1 MTKAYLTP
9 PKAIRLAN
17 GARLTNGQIIIG
29 GDMKQNQIQRPLNS
43 NMHRDQIGRDGCVE
57 KKIADAP
64 IKPGMTRQT
73 SGDLHP
79 YLHGQAV
86 QDEPNAL
93 TRTNRSKQSVLNKL
107 WRTIRDEAMTTT
119 NPQIDPAQVFQQAEC
134 FYQALA
140 VLRALHSEN
149 DRHLRNLDTH
159 ENLHAAITLV
169 EPVIV
174 LSAFTT
180 ELFLKCLIRIEA
192 ASATPRTHD
201 LKELFGQLSTATR
214 TRLQNL
220 WDSDVAM
227 RRSKRWNELEKFGLK
242 MPRDLPSALAKGSN
256 AFDRIRYSYE
266 GNTENLHYYLEDL
279 PTLLERVILEMKP
292 EFEAWR
298 RMPLPR
304 RPSGTNRF

>member
-1 MTKAYLTP
+1 
-9 PKAIRLAN
+9 
-17 GARLTNGQIIIG
+17 
-29 GDMKQNQIQRPLNS
+29 
-43 NMHRDQIGRDGCVE
+43 
-57 KKIADAP
+57 
-64 IKPGMTRQT
+64 
-73 SGDLHP
+73 
-79 YLHGQAV
+79 
-86 QDEPNAL
+86 
-93 TRTNRSKQSVLNKL
+93 
-107 WRTIRDEAMTTT
+107 
-119 NPQIDPAQVFQQAEC
+119 
-134 FYQALA
+134 LA

-192 ASATPRTHD
+192 ASAMPRTHD
-201 LKELFGQLSTATR
+201 LKELFDQLSAATR

-220 WDSDVAM
+220 WDSDVAT

-279 PTLLERVILEMKP
+279 PALLERVILEMKP
-292 EFEAWR
+292 EFEASR
-298 RMPLPR
+298 RRPLPR